1 MWEAMGPVAK
11 MWSMAVDRGEPWR
24 VVKLVGV
31 AGGTRRCQA
40 ESGPRA
46 PSAEARGVPGAPVLL
61 RSPQEDA
68 QVGTYAGA
76 EVVHELDL
84 GNPLGVR
91 EAWGEV
97 GVEQEGTA
105 P

>member
-11 MWSMAVDRGEPWR
+11 MWSMAVDRREPWR
-24 VVKLVGV
+24 MVKLVGV
-31 AGGTRRCQA
+31 AGGTRQCLA

-46 PSAEARGVPGAPVLL
+46 PSAEARGVPGARVEVA
-61 RSPQEDA
+61 QEDA

-76 EVVHELDL
+76 EAVHYLDL
-84 GNPLGVR
+84 RNSIGVQ
-91 EAWGEV
+91 EACGEV